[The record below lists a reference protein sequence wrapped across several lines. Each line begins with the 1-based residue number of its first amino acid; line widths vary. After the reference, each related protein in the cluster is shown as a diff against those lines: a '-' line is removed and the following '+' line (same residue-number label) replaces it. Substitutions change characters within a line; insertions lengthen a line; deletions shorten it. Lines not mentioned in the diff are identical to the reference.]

1 MTWISEEHLTD
12 KRKHILY
19 KHTQMKASR
28 LITGVLT
35 VIGMTSCAL
44 EEPAF
49 NPLEGEEGL
58 KPIVIAGRIDQE
70 YVTRANDE
78 GFCDGDVVGIYVVDY
93 EGTTPGT
100 LRNEGNRADNVRF
113 TFDERAYRWNPA
125 YEIYWKDKKTHIDIY
140 GYYPFGTPEDVENY
154 SFELKKDQRKPA
166 AHGQLGGY
174 EASDFLWGKAADNEP
189 TASVIR
195 LGFNHKMASVR
206 VTLVE
211 GIGFEKGEWAAAQ
224 KQVII
229 LNTAR
234 KSSINLKTGVV
245 TASDEIPDTGTI
257 PYKDGDDYRA
267 IVVPQTVAAGKNL
280 LSVTIDGESYFL
292 KKTENMVYNP
302 SKQHNFTM
310 TVNKRAAGGGLEFVL
325 TSESITVWENDPV
338 SHDAI
343 AREYVTVN
351 VPQAGTLDSCI
362 EKAGKDLTKLRN
374 LKITGKI
381 NSRDFAV
388 MKYLMTRLSAINLK
402 EAVIVEGEG
411 GSLDQ
416 EGKQSYG
423 ANKDDEIPANAMNK
437 KESLTSL
444 VLPDK
449 LKYISGNSGGNGGAF
464 AECHN
469 LSGSLIIP
477 EGVEEIGHAAFAD
490 CSSLTGTLTLPSTL
504 KRIGST
510 EGYTSYWD
518 GAFKNCN
525 FVCELIIPDSVVEIG
540 LGSFLNCVNFY
551 GELRLPDN
559 LVKIG
564 ASAFQGCKN
573 LTGALTIPQGVTDIP
588 ESCFEGC
595 WLGGTLSLHDGI
607 KTIGNNAFANNG
619 FKGELRLPKELEVVG
634 PYTFYN
640 DDFSGE
646 LILPENLQT
655 IGKFAFAYNW
665 RLMGTIVIPENV
677 ISIGGGAFT
686 SCGAQGYILPEGL
699 ESLRYEVNDY
709 DGAQYGV
716 FENNFYIGRIVCK
729 GTIPAYVQDGAFH
742 GVAKDNFTV
751 EVPESAIQQYQAATG
766 WKDFKRIS
774 AYRNLVVRPSMATAI
789 NTSVTRNL
797 VLTADDEWYVESQPD
812 WVTLNKTS
820 GTGKSDI
827 RLTFAEMPAGSQPRE
842 GEVVFMLKGK
852 DYRTR
857 CKVTQYDYKYAEDEF
872 ITLQEATKGNGKINI
887 VLLGDGYSAKDISEG
902 KLLENINEAYGHF
915 FDIEPYRTYKDYFNV
930 YTAVSVSPE
939 SGVGSVNTII
949 YNRFNTTAKGGVTL
963 GGRNDSDNQMIID
976 YICNAPN
983 VSAENLN
990 QTLVIMVPNTYDYGG
1005 ICYMWDEGFAIAYCP
1020 MSDYGYPYDFRGV
1033 IQHEAGG
1040 HGFGKLGDEY
1050 IYHNTFIDACGCS
1063 CCGHSEAI
1071 YGAHS
1076 LGWYD
1081 NLSLTGKMSE
1091 VPWSHLIF
1099 HEKYSE
1105 FVDIFEGGFMH
1116 SRGVYRS
1123 EQNSCMNNDIPYYST
1138 ISRESIVKRIMAY
1151 AGEEYSFEKFVEND
1165 VIEVNMDDL
1174 DVKSSGS
1181 GYIYNSRASQQHEPV
1196 FMGKLPSLE

>member
-1 MTWISEEHLTD
+1 
-12 KRKHILY
+12 
-19 KHTQMKASR
+19 MKALR
-28 LITGVLT
+28 YI
-35 VIGMTSCAL
+35 IGAAALSAMASCAL
-44 EEPAF
+44 DEPAF
-49 NPLEGEEGL
+49 EPIEGEEGL

-70 YVTRANDE
+70 YATRANDE
-78 GFCDGDVVGIYVVDY
+78 GFCNGDVVGIYVVDY
-93 EGTTPGT
+93 DGDTPGT
-100 LRNEGNRADNVRF
+100 LQNEGNRADNVRF
-113 TFDERAYRWNPA
+113 TFDEAAYKWNPA

-140 GYYPFGTPEDVENY
+140 GYYPWGAPEDVENY
-154 SFELKKDQRKPA
+154 AFEVEKDQRREA
-166 AHGQLGGY
+166 ANGQMGGY

-189 TASVIR
+189 TAAVIR

-206 VTLVE
+206 VTLAE
-211 GIGFEKGEWAAAQ
+211 GIGFEEGEWAAAQ

-234 KSSINLKTGVV
+234 KSNINLKTGVV
-245 TASDEIPDTGTI
+245 TASDEIASTGTI

-267 IVVPQTVAAGKNL
+267 IVVPQTVPSGTNL
-280 LSVTIDGESYFL
+280 LSVTVDGESYFL
-292 KKTENMVYNP
+292 KKSEDMVYNP

-343 AREYVTVN
+343 AREYVVIN
-351 VPQAGTLDSCI
+351 VPEAGTLDKCI
-362 EKAGKDLTKLRN
+362 EEAGKDLTKVRN
-374 LKITGKI
+374 LKITGQI

-388 MKYLMTRLSAINLK
+388 MKYKMERLSALNLK
-402 EAVIVEGEG
+402 EVVIVAGNYSMHNETDPELEYD
-411 GSLDQ
+411 SN
-416 EGKQSYG
+416 E
-423 ANKDDEIPANAMNK
+423 DDEIPNNALNNK
-437 KESLTSL
+437 LSLTSI
-444 VLPDK
+444 VLPDQ
-449 LKYISGNSGGNGGAF
+449 LKKIGHDSF
-464 AECHN
+464 ADCSS

-477 EGVEEIGHAAFAD
+477 EGVVYIGNSAFGR
-490 CSSLTGTLTLPSTL
+490 CTNFNGSLTLPSTL
-504 KRIGST
+504 EQIGENGMASM
-510 EGYTSYWD
+510 SHWD
-518 GAFKNCN
+518 GAFFNCG
-525 FVCELIIPDSVVEIG
+525 FVCELKLPENLRIIGS
-540 LGSFLNCVNFY
+540 GSFGECKNLY
-551 GELRLPDN
+551 GELRLPDGLEIIGGKAFNGCQN
-559 LVKIG
+559 LIG
-564 ASAFQGCKN
+564 D
-573 LTGALTIPQGVTDIP
+573 LTIPQGVTVIP
-588 ESCFEGC
+588 DNCFDGC
-595 WLGGTLSLHDGI
+595 WLGGNLTLHDGI
-607 KTIGNNAFANNG
+607 TSIGIAAFSNNG
-619 FKGELRLPKELEVVG
+619 FKGELRLPKDLEVISAEA
-634 PYTFYN
+634 FYN
-640 DDFSGE
+640 DDFSGT
-646 LILPENLQT
+646 LVLPKNLYV
-655 IGKFAFAYNW
+655 IGDMAFAYNW
-665 RLMGTIVIPENV
+665 RLMGTLEIPENV
-677 ISIGGGAFT
+677 LSIGAGAF
-686 SCGAQGYILPEGL
+686 SKCRSIEGVIFPEGL
-699 ESLRYEVNDY
+699 ESIRYEASY
-709 DGAQYGV
+709 FEDGGAFQDCFG
-716 FENNFYIGRIVCK
+716 IGRIVCK
-729 GTIPAYVQDGAFH
+729 GTIPAYVMEGAFN
-742 GVAKDNFTV
+742 GVAKDNFTL
-751 EVPESAIQQYQAATG
+751 EVPESAIQQYQTAVG

-774 AYRNLVVRPSMATAI
+774 AYRNLVIRPSMATAI
-789 NTSVTRNL
+789 NTTVTRDL

-812 WVTLNKTS
+812 WVTLDKTS
-820 GTGKSDI
+820 GTGKSEI
-827 RLTFAEMPAGSQPRE
+827 KLTFAEMPAGSEPRE
-842 GEVVFMLKGK
+842 GEVVFMLKGQ

-857 CKVTQYDYKYAEDEF
+857 CKVTQYDYEYAEDEF
-872 ITLQEATKGNGKINI
+872 ITFQEATKGNGKLNI
-887 VLLGDGYSAKDISEG
+887 VLLGDGYNAKDISEG
-902 KLLENINEAYGHF
+902 KLMENVTEAYGHF

-1063 CCGHSEAI
+1063 CCGHVFEFNMAK
-1071 YGAHS
+1071 AK
-1076 LGWYD
+1076 GWYD

-1116 SRGVYRS
+1116 NRGVYRS
-1123 EQNSCMNNDIPYYST
+1123 EHNSCMNNDIPYYST

-1165 VIEVNMDDL
+1165 VIEVTIDDT
-1174 DVKSSGS
+1174 DVKSFDS
-1181 GYIYNSRASQQHEPV
+1181 GYLYNSRASQQHEPV